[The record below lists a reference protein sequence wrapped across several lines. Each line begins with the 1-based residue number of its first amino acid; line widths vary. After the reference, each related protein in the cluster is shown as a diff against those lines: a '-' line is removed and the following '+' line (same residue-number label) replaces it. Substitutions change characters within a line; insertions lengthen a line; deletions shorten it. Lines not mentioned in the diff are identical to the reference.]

1 MTSLTQ
7 GLLGLVVALAL
18 ATMGYLGARYWQDAQ
33 GRYERLDAPQDCDL
47 RAGPCQKAVGDGG
60 VSLALSPADIPL
72 MTTLTLQVELESLEA
87 QAVRVDIRGLNMDM
101 GLNRT
106 RLRRVADGSWQ
117 GETVLPV
124 CSQRRMEWEAAV
136 LIEGPERLEVP
147 FPFYTTRP

>member
-7 GLLGLVVALAL
+7 GLLGLVIALAL
-18 ATMGYLGARYWQDAQ
+18 AATGYFGARYWQDAQ
-33 GRYERLDAPQDCDL
+33 GGYERLDAPQDCDL
-47 RAGPCQKAVGDGG
+47 RAGPCRKAVRAGG
-60 VSLALSPADIPL
+60 VRLALSPADIPL

-87 QAVRVDIRGLNMDM
+87 QAVLVDIRGLNMEM

-106 RLRRVADGSWQ
+106 RLRPMGDGSWQ

-136 LIEGPERLEVP
+136 LIEGAERLEVP